1 MPRISGG
8 IRMSEGKVKSITF
21 LSLDE
26 VRKRKEEEAKRTKE
40 QKREHNERV
49 KKIFR
54 IPVKEG

>member
-1 MPRISGG
+1 
-8 IRMSEGKVKSITF
+8 MSEGKVKSITF